1 MSEKKYVDRSYN
13 AKSKRPNSIPN
24 SQLKQWVDSSRSRF
38 PSASS
43 KTLRGI
49 FFTVLAALNLGAFY
63 LLATREIP
71 SMSDI
76 KNNRPPKLREK
87 SIFFK
92 VNSKDN
98 S

>member
-1 MSEKKYVDRSYN
+1 MSEKRYVDRSYN
-13 AKSKRPNSIPN
+13 AKSKRPKSIPN
-24 SQLKQWVDSSRSRF
+24 SQLKLWVDSAR
-38 PSASS
+38 PGVPSS
-43 KTLRGI
+43 KTWRGI
-49 FFTVLAALNLGAFY
+49 FFTFFAALNLGAIY

-92 VNSKDN
+92 DNSKDN